1 MKDEMK
7 LFGGVAGTMISS
19 AGITIAD
26 INEWVSLICS
36 IIGILITILTCIV
49 LPLIAKIKKATEDGK
64 ITGDEI
70 EDINDAL
77 KQGIEETNKML
88 DNKTKKEKKKKWS
101 HSKD

>member
-1 MKDEMK
+1 MKDEIK

-36 IIGILITILTCIV
+36 LIGIIITITTCIV
-49 LPLIAKIKKATEDGK
+49 LPLIAKIKKAAEDGK

-70 EDINDAL
+70 DDINNNL
-77 KQGIEETNKML
+77 KQGVEETNKVL
-88 DNKTKKEKKKKWS
+88 DNNAKKEKKRK
-101 HSKD
+101 

>member
-36 IIGILITILTCIV
+36 LIGIIITIKSDFKNSI
-49 LPLIAKIKKATEDGK
+49 IIR
-64 ITGDEI
+64 I
-70 EDINDAL
+70 
-77 KQGIEETNKML
+77 
-88 DNKTKKEKKKKWS
+88 
-101 HSKD
+101 

>member
-26 INEWVSLICS
+26 INEWVSLVCS
-36 IIGILITILTCIV
+36 LIGIIITIVTCIV
-49 LPLIAKIKKATEDGK
+49 LPVIAKIKKASEDGK

-70 EDINDAL
+70 EDINNTL
-77 KQGIEETNKML
+77 KQGLEETNKVL
-88 DNKTKKEKKKKWS
+88 DNEDKKEKRK
-101 HSKD
+101 

>member
-36 IIGILITILTCIV
+36 LIGIVITITTCIV
-49 LPLIAKIKKATEDGK
+49 LPLVAKIKKAAEDGN

-70 EDINDAL
+70 EDINSTL
-77 KQGIEETNKML
+77 KKGVEETNKVV
-88 DNKTKKEKKKKWS
+88 DNKAKKEKKRK
-101 HSKD
+101 

>member
-1 MKDEMK
+1 MNDEIK

-36 IIGILITILTCIV
+36 LIGIVITITTCIV
-49 LPLIAKIKKATEDGK
+49 LPLIAKIKNAAEDGK

-70 EDINDAL
+70 DDINNTL
-77 KQGIEETNKML
+77 KQGIEETNNTL
-88 DNKTKKEKKKKWS
+88 DNKAKKEKKRK
-101 HSKD
+101 

>member
-19 AGITIAD
+19 VGITIAE

-36 IIGILITILTCIV
+36 LIGIIITITTCIV
-49 LPLIAKIKKATEDGK
+49 LPLIAKIKKAAEDGK

-70 EDINDAL
+70 EDINNTL
-77 KQGIEETNKML
+77 KQGVEETNKVL
-88 DNKTKKEKKKKWS
+88 DNKAKKEKKRK
-101 HSKD
+101 

>member
-7 LFGGVAGTMISS
+7 LFGGMAGTMISS

-36 IIGILITILTCIV
+36 LIGIIITITTCIV
-49 LPLIAKIKKATEDGK
+49 LPLVAKIKNAAKDGN

-70 EDINDAL
+70 EGINNTL
-77 KQGIEETNKML
+77 KQGVEETNKAL
-88 DNKTKKEKKKKWS
+88 ENKAKKEKKRK
-101 HSKD
+101 

>member
-1 MKDEMK
+1 MNDEIK

-36 IIGILITILTCIV
+36 LIGIVITITTCIV
-49 LPLIAKIKKATEDGK
+49 LPLIAKIKNAAEDGK

-70 EDINDAL
+70 DDINNTL
-77 KQGIEETNKML
+77 KQGIEETNKTL
-88 DNKTKKEKKKKWS
+88 DNKAKKEKKRK
-101 HSKD
+101 

>member
-36 IIGILITILTCIV
+36 LIGIIITITTCIV
-49 LPLIAKIKKATEDGK
+49 LPLIAKIKKAAEDGK
-64 ITGDEI
+64 ITGGEI
-70 EDINDAL
+70 EDINNTL
-77 KQGIEETNKML
+77 KQGVEETNKVL
-88 DNKTKKEKKKKWS
+88 DNKAKKEKKRK
-101 HSKD
+101 